1 MANLDRQKTVPWKKN
16 WPLLNVL
23 HYANAAPTETSWRDV
38 VLGLQRREIIGK
50 GTWPKELPPFGVP
63 SFQECQE
70 ILSRFREFVVA
81 ATKLKSPTSIE
92 AIEFATELH
101 NRAKLKPE
109 RFGFD
114 SRTLQLQQRWE
125 TEKSS
130 FEEGLYA
137 FLAFALREVPYSYLH
152 VCENCPTIFVS
163 DSKRDLKYCSPR
175 CRNQALVRRHRERA
189 RRVAS
194 KRPKPRTP

>member
-1 MANLDRQKTVPWKKN
+1 MASRQKTESWKKTL
-16 WPLLNVL
+16 PLLNVL
-23 HYANAAPTETSWRDV
+23 HYVNAAPTEDSWQDV
-38 VLGLQRREIIGK
+38 VLGLQKRDIVGN
-50 GTWPKELPPFGVP
+50 GTWPEDQPPFGVT
-63 SFQECQE
+63 SHRECEE
-70 ILSRFREFVVA
+70 ILSRFREFVIA

-92 AIEFATELH
+92 AIDFATELYS
-101 NRAKLKPE
+101 RAKLQPE

-114 SRTLQLQQRWE
+114 SRTLRLEQRWK
-125 TEKSS
+125 TKKGS

-137 FLAFALREVPYSYLH
+137 FLAFALQEVPYSYFH
-152 VCENCPTIFVS
+152 VCENCLAVFVS

-189 RRVAS
+189 RRAAS